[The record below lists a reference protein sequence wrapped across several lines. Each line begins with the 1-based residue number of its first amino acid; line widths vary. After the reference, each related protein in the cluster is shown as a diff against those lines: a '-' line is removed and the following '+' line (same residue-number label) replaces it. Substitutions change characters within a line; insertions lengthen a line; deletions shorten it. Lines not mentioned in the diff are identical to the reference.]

1 MKPIGKKFISGVL
14 LSNTRSAAFQRTRIY
29 AKDIEQ
35 KEKDRFIKAF
45 ENKLVGL
52 EPIYARG
59 VSEAM
64 HVKNIQ
70 SFASELSDDF
80 PQVLH
85 GGRLKK

>member
-14 LSNTRSAAFQRTRIY
+14 LSNTRSAAFQWTRIY

-52 EPIYARG
+52 EPAYALG
-59 VSEAM
+59 VSEDKHIA
-64 HVKNIQ
+64 NIQ
-70 SFASELSDDF
+70 DGLGSGHA
-80 PQVLH
+80 
-85 GGRLKK
+85 K